1 MSGPLRIG
9 LIGAESTGK
18 TTLAA
23 QLARATGGLWVP
35 EYLRDF
41 CVLHGRPPRADEQ
54 QGVIDGQI
62 AREARAL
69 GAAERAGLRF
79 VFCDAPPLMTAIY
92 SELLFADASHFAQ
105 ALAHQRRYAFTLFTQ
120 PDIGWQHDGVRDGP
134 HVQQPVTERIA
145 QLLTQH
151 GIGYAPVSGAGPLRL
166 QHALAALR
174 AARLL
179 ADGPSTMPLS

>member
-62 AREARAL
+62 AREARGGGGGARGGGGGLFLGGAPARGPPPPPRGCAL
-69 GAAERAGLRF
+69 CSA
-79 VFCDAPPLMTAIY
+79 M
-92 SELLFADASHFAQ
+92 
-105 ALAHQRRYAFTLFTQ
+105 RR
-120 PDIGWQHDGVRDGP
+120 R
-134 HVQQPVTERIA
+134 
-145 QLLTQH
+145 
-151 GIGYAPVSGAGPLRL
+151 
-166 QHALAALR
+166 
-174 AARLL
+174 
-179 ADGPSTMPLS
+179 